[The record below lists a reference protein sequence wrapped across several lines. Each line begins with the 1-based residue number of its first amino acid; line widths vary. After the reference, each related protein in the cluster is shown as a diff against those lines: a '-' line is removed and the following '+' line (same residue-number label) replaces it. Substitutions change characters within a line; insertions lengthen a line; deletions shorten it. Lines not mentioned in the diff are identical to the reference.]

1 MHVACTA
8 WWMSLKLGPS
18 LTRICSC
25 WSCWFHGTSRKVI
38 LKDRAAQC
46 PHEILEQDPM
56 GLFLPLK
63 KFDLH
68 NKHQS
73 YTMGTS
79 QQFLDVHSMSP
90 KKPSDFHRFPS
101 PVTEICN
108 CGEASEDLPTVPCW
122 KVSWRNIR
130 CFRIRWSSW
139 CPRHRNG
146 LWRTEQGHCF
156 LNFCCTMSYLFLDST
171 NIQEQR
177 RVLTAQLL

>member
-1 MHVACTA
+1 MWLAQRGGCLWNLDPA
-8 WWMSLKLGPS
+8 WPGYAAAEAVDFMVRAGRWFSRTVPPS
-18 LTRICSC
+18 VPMRF
-25 WSCWFHGTSRKVI
+25 WSKIQWVF
-38 LKDRAAQC
+38 
-46 PHEILEQDPM
+46 
-56 GLFLPLK
+56 FLPLK

-146 LWRTEQGHCF
+146 MWRTEQGHCF

>member
-1 MHVACTA
+1 MWLAQRGGCLWNLDPA
-8 WWMSLKLGPS
+8 WPGYAAAEAVDFMVRAGRWFSRTVPPS
-18 LTRICSC
+18 VPMRF
-25 WSCWFHGTSRKVI
+25 WSKIQWVF
-38 LKDRAAQC
+38 
-46 PHEILEQDPM
+46 
-56 GLFLPLK
+56 FLPLK

-90 KKPSDFHRFPS
+90 KKPSDFHRDFPVQS
-101 PVTEICN
+101 QRSATVVKPPRICPQFHAEKFHGETSAASAS
-108 CGEASEDLPTVPCW
+108 GEALDAQGTEMACD
-122 KVSWRNIR
+122 
-130 CFRIRWSSW
+130 
-139 CPRHRNG
+139 G
-146 LWRTEQGHCF
+146 TEQGHCF